1 MMTAKELEAIVAGRE
16 MSRLELKESFDK
28 ECIETVA
35 AFANASGGYLVI
47 GVTNSGELASLQLRE
62 ESLRDYENRITT
74 ATEPVVSVELE
85 KVVYRGGEVVVAR
98 VQENPLK
105 PIAVKGRCF
114 IRRGSVNH
122 QMTPTEIAECH
133 LKSTGGSMDAVSV
146 PGATRD
152 DLNMEVVR
160 HYMAKAVESG
170 RRDFDLKD
178 DPWQVLRKLEF
189 VKNEDEISRAMIL
202 LFGKNPQRFFPS
214 ADVRVAVLRCGS
226 LMIDSRVI
234 QGNLISQIDE
244 VQAFVRR
251 SIKVRFE
258 ISGKPERDEYWDYPL
273 DALRET
279 ITNAICHRDYGIA
292 NDIQIKIFEDHLR
305 VWNPGRLPF
314 DMPISLLMDPD
325 HSSRPRNRIIAQV
338 FYDMKL
344 IERYGSGIDRI
355 AAACRDNGNAL
366 PEWKEEPDGFVT
378 IYRERGDGSINGSIN
393 EGGGTINGT
402 INGKINGNESCR
414 KGGDSLNSSQ
424 IEDFILPHDT
434 ADGKINGTINNGSG
448 SINGS
453 IKYEYV
459 DGLTRNEE
467 KILSI
472 VRSNPGCKRDEF
484 KAQMSC
490 SERTIIRCVANLI
503 AGNILEYRG
512 SKKTGGYYLIEKA

>member
-1 MMTAKELEAIVAGRE
+1 M
-16 MSRLELKESFDK
+16 
-28 ECIETVA
+28 
-35 AFANASGGYLVI
+35 
-47 GVTNSGELASLQLRE
+47 
-62 ESLRDYENRITT
+62 
-74 ATEPVVSVELE
+74 
-85 KVVYRGGEVVVAR
+85 
-98 VQENPLK
+98 
-105 PIAVKGRCF
+105 
-114 IRRGSVNH
+114 
-122 QMTPTEIAECH
+122 
-133 LKSTGGSMDAVSV
+133 
-146 PGATRD
+146 
-152 DLNMEVVR
+152 
-160 HYMAKAVESG
+160 
-170 RRDFDLKD
+170 
-178 DPWQVLRKLEF
+178 
-189 VKNEDEISRAMIL
+189 KNEDEISRAMIL

-214 ADVRVAVLRCGS
+214 ADVRVAVLRGGS

-314 DMPISLLMDPD
+314 DMPMSLLMDPD

-402 INGKINGNESCR
+402 INGKINENESCR
-414 KGGDSLNSSQ
+414 KDDDSQDSSQ
-424 IEDFILPHDT
+424 IADFISPRDT
-434 ADGKINGTINNGSG
+434 ADGKINGKINGT
-448 SINGS
+448 INGS
-453 IKYEYV
+453 IKSELV
-459 DGLTRNEE
+459 EHLTHNEE
-467 KILSI
+467 LVLSI
-472 VRSNPGCKRDEF
+472 VGANPGCKRELIIS
-484 KAQMSC
+484 KMTC
-490 SERTIIRCVANLI
+490 SARTADRCI
-503 AGNILEYRG
+503 ATLAAIGRLELRG

>member
-1 MMTAKELEAIVAGRE
+1 
-16 MSRLELKESFDK
+16 
-28 ECIETVA
+28 
-35 AFANASGGYLVI
+35 
-47 GVTNSGELASLQLRE
+47 
-62 ESLRDYENRITT
+62 
-74 ATEPVVSVELE
+74 
-85 KVVYRGGEVVVAR
+85 
-98 VQENPLK
+98 
-105 PIAVKGRCF
+105 
-114 IRRGSVNH
+114 
-122 QMTPTEIAECH
+122 
-133 LKSTGGSMDAVSV
+133 MDAVAV
-146 PGATRD
+146 PSATRD
-152 DLNMEVVR
+152 DLDMDVVR

-189 VKNEDEISRAMIL
+189 VKSEDEISRAMIL

-214 ADVRVAVLRCGS
+214 ADVRVAVLRGGS

-244 VQAFVRR
+244 VQTFVRR

-314 DMPISLLMDPD
+314 DMPMSLLMDPD

-393 EGGGTINGT
+393 EGGGTING
-402 INGKINGNESCR
+402 KINENESCR
-414 KGGDSLNSSQ
+414 KDDDSQDSPQ
-424 IEDFILPHDT
+424 IADFISPRDT
-434 ADGKINGTINNGSG
+434 ADGKINGKINGTINGTINCESG
-448 SINGS
+448 T
-453 IKYEYV
+453 IKSEYI
-459 DGLTRNEE
+459 DGLTVNEQHIME
-467 KILSI
+467 I
-472 VRSNPGCKRDEF
+472 VSRNPGCKREEIVA
-484 KAQMSC
+484 KMSC
-490 SERTIIRCVANLI
+490 SERTTCRGVANLI
-503 AGNILEYRG
+503 AGNMLEYRG